1 MIKNKYYII
10 FWAILMTPFAL
21 SAQDMGGYTKQEVKD
36 FSQKV
41 EDQIQ
46 FLEYF
51 LNTVGSNKTPA
62 RDKDVII
69 TESYKKIFR
78 DSKVQV
84 EDDLVLDRKVITNK
98 DVTAYLKDVEFFFK
112 DASFKF
118 KVRDVKPF
126 LRDNGELSFSVSID
140 RTLTAIGLDNEK
152 IENTKPRFV
161 EVNLDRKSNELKIA
175 SIYTTKLS
183 RDKELME
190 WWGTLSYQWESYF
203 RKEFSIAE
211 QDSITIDHLNKISAL
226 DSLDLSGNAFIQ
238 DLSPLEALRDL
249 KYVDISNTM
258 IRELGPI
265 SNVTFLSYLDVSNT
279 PTEDIQ
285 FIKYAEN
292 LSYLDISNTLIENI
306 DELSNLSNLRVLK
319 ASNTPLMSFAAM
331 NSFEGLEELNL
342 EQSGF
347 NNLESIKELKQLK
360 KLDIQGNY
368 LINFNFLAELEAL
381 EEINLKRTNIRDL
394 APLKNLPNL
403 RVLNINETEVNSL
416 TPIDE
421 KESLQKVYADRTGI
435 SEDQADDFA
444 RNNRQVLLIH
454 NVENL
459 ITWWSTLPDGWMEE
473 LSKEMPGMQLG
484 NPTVEEVSRIVSLD
498 SLDISGSGI
507 ISLRPVLKFKKL
519 VFLKFDDTQVHDL
532 SPLRELK
539 TLRKISG
546 NNTIVTNVEDLE
558 NLGTLEFVSLSN
570 SGIASI
576 APMKGLKKLNYV
588 NVDGTEVPE
597 WEVQELLQVVP
608 EACIIYRSEQLKA
621 WWNGLEGVW
630 ESIFVEQFGLDPE
643 PDSKALHLLTSNREI
658 SIQRKSI
665 NSLRPL
671 VDFINLQSLEVHDAP
686 LYDISDI
693 PSLDLLKNLKI
704 SQSPITGLEPI
715 GQLTRLENLNL
726 SNTGVEDLRPLEP
739 LKQLKS
745 LIISG
750 TGVKRL
756 KGLEEL
762 TGLEELDIAST
773 NVRSIGPIEDLRNL
787 KRLICF
793 NTRIN
798 SRQIDS
804 FKESNP
810 DCEVRYY

>member
-1 MIKNKYYII
+1 
-10 FWAILMTPFAL
+10 
-21 SAQDMGGYTKQEVKD
+21 MGGYSKQEIKD
-36 FSQKV
+36 FGQKV

-51 LNTVGSNKTPA
+51 LNTVGSGQTPA

-78 DSKVQV
+78 DNKVQV
-84 EDDLVLDRKVITNK
+84 EDDLVLDRQVITNK

-126 LRDNGELSFSVSID
+126 LRDNGELSFSVSLD
-140 RTLTAIGLDNEK
+140 RTLSAVGLDNEK

-161 EVNLDRKSNELKIA
+161 EVNLDRQSNELKIA

-190 WWGTLSYQWESYF
+190 WWGALSYQWTSFF

-211 QDSITIDHLNKISAL
+211 EDSITVDHLNKISAL

-238 DLSPLEALRDL
+238 DLNPLEALRDL

-292 LSYLDISNTLIENI
+292 LAYLDISNTLIENI
-306 DELSNLSNLRVLK
+306 DDLSNLSNLKVLK

-331 NSFEGLEELNL
+331 NSFEALEELNL

-347 NNLESIKELKQLK
+347 NNLESINELNQLK
-360 KLDIQGNY
+360 KLDIKGNY
-368 LINFNFLAELEAL
+368 LINFNFLANLEAL
-381 EEINLKRTNIRDL
+381 EEINLSRTNIKDL
-394 APLKNLPNL
+394 TPLKDLSKL
-403 RVLNINETEVNSL
+403 KVLNINETEVNSL
-416 TPIDE
+416 SPMDGKT
-421 KESLQKVYADRTGI
+421 SLQKVYADRTGI
-435 SEDQADDFA
+435 AEDQADEFA
-444 RNNRQVLLIH
+444 RNNRSVLLIH

-459 ITWWSTLPDGWMEE
+459 QTWWDTLPEGWKAE
-473 LSKEMPGMQLG
+473 LSKGMNGIQMG
-484 NPTVEEVSRIVSLD
+484 IPTIEQVSSIVGVD
-498 SLDISGSGI
+498 SLDISGSEI

-519 VFLKFDDTQVHDL
+519 VSLKFDDTKVHDL
-532 SPLRELK
+532 SPVRELK
-539 TLRKISG
+539 TIKRISG
-546 NNTIVTNVEDLE
+546 NNSIVTNVEDLE
-558 NLGTLEFVSLSN
+558 NLGTLEFISLKN

-576 APMKGLKKLNYV
+576 GPLSKLKKLTYLD
-588 NVDGTEVPE
+588 VDGTDVPE
-597 WEVQELLQVVP
+597 WEVQGMLQVVP
-608 EACIIYRSEQLKA
+608 QACIIYRSEQLKA
-621 WWNGLEGVW
+621 WWNGLDGVW
-630 ESIFVEQFGLDPE
+630 KSIFVEQFGLDPE
-643 PDSKALHLLTSNREI
+643 PDTKELHLLTSSREVVI
-658 SIQRKSI
+658 KRKSI

-671 VDFINLQSLEVHDAP
+671 VDFVNLQSLSVHDVP

-693 PSLDLLKNLKI
+693 PSMELLQKLEI
-704 SQSPITGLEPI
+704 SQSPISELEAI
-715 GQLTRLENLNL
+715 GSLKNLESLNL
-726 SNTGVEDLRPLEP
+726 SNTGVEDLRPLETLTK
-739 LKQLKS
+739 LKT

-756 KGLEEL
+756 KGLETL
-762 TGLEELDIAST
+762 GSLEELDIAST
-773 NVRSIGPIEDLRNL
+773 NVRSIRPIEELTNL

-804 FKESNP
+804 FKEANP
-810 DCEVRYY
+810 DCDVRYY